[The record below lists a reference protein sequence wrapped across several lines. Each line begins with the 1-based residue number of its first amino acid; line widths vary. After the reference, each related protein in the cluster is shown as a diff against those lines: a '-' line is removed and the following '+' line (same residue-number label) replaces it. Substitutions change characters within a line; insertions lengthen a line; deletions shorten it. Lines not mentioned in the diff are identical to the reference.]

1 MSYHNVSTISI
12 YTGSDFLR
20 RLELKIMQKER
31 ENFSKEKYAKL
42 INQMPY
48 HRLQLFVENNEEY
61 VCSKNLFFF
70 FC

>member
-1 MSYHNVSTISI
+1 VSYHNVSVISI

-20 RLELKIMQKER
+20 RLELKIMQIER

-70 FC
+70 C